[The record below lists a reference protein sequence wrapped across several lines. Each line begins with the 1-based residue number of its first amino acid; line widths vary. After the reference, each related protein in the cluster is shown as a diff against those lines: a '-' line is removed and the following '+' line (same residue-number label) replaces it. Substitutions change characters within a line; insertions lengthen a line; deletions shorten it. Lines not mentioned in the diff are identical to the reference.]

1 MDTKTSQE
9 RLDERNTEGLFYVTW
24 DMFDSPDAPGS
35 GYNFMEREPVVIF
48 EEVVRRTRR
57 KYKIERAYLS
67 KTLADKMGLPTNN
80 SHRVGKAIQIRV
92 VGTKKRIDVISNLCM
107 LGVTRIAVSRES
119 VYFDTDGLK
128 ERAFML
134 W

>member
-9 RLDERNTEGLFYVTW
+9 RLNERNTEGLFYVTW

-48 EEVVRRTRR
+48 EEVVRRTGR
-57 KYKIERAYLS
+57 KIKVERAYLS
-67 KTLADKMGLPTNN
+67 KPMADKMGLPTNN
-80 SHRVGKAIQIRV
+80 SHRVGKAIQMRV
-92 VGTKKRIDVISNLCM
+92 VGTKKRMDIIKHLCV
-107 LGVTRIAVSRES
+107 LGVNRIAVSRES
-119 VYFDTDGLK
+119 IYFDTDGLK
-128 ERAFML
+128 DQSFML

>member
-67 KTLADKMGLPTNN
+67 KNLADRMGLPTNN

-119 VYFDTDGLK
+119 IYFDTDGLK

>member
-24 DMFDSPDAPGS
+24 DMFDSPDSPGS

-67 KTLADKMGLPTNN
+67 KNLADRMGLPTNN

-119 VYFDTDGLK
+119 IYFDTDGIK
-128 ERAFML
+128 ERAFMI

>member
-1 MDTKTSQE
+1 
-9 RLDERNTEGLFYVTW
+9 
-24 DMFDSPDAPGS
+24 MFDSPDSPGS

-67 KTLADKMGLPTNN
+67 KNLADRMGLPTNS

-119 VYFDTDGLK
+119 IYFDTDGLK